1 MYLLA
6 LFKLSDMIYLFIL
19 NAALVLEYGSAVLRL
34 VNLQLGCHYQ
44 KHILWLQ

>member
-6 LFKLSDMIYLFIL
+6 LFKLSDRIYLFIL
-19 NAALVLEYGSAVLRL
+19 YATLVLEYGSTISRL